1 MSKCKNCHAELYG
14 KFCSACG
21 QKVYTEKD
29 KSVKNL
35 LHEAFHF
42 ITHFEGKFFNTLK
55 TIFRYP
61 GKLSIDYSQGIRQRY
76 YKPISFYLL
85 IVVLY
90 LTFPLFSGL
99 NMEMKYYKKN
109 VLWGAYV
116 SRQIEDKL
124 TKEGITEAQLSDKFH
139 QKSKS
144 TSKVLLLLLIPLA
157 VPILYLLYFNNKRL
171 LFDNIILA
179 TELNTFYLL
188 VIYILSPIV
197 ILPVIEVFK
206 LTLTE
211 FKLSLLLL
219 VVFVTYATVL
229 IQRVFK
235 EKWWLSIIKGILL
248 AFLHTVMLMMVYK
261 GIVFEFTFAVI

>member
-1 MSKCKNCHAELYG
+1 MSKCKNCNAELFG

-35 LHEAFHF
+35 LYEAFHF

-55 TIFRYP
+55 TIFRRP

-90 LTFPLFSGL
+90 LIFPLFQGL

-109 VLWGAYV
+109 VLWGDYV
-116 SRQIEDKL
+116 SRQIEDHL
-124 TKEGITEAQLSDKFH
+124 TKEGITEAQLSEKFH
-139 QKSKS
+139 QKSKN
-144 TSKVLLLLLIPLA
+144 TSKVLLLLLIPLT
-157 VPILYLLYFNNKRL
+157 VPILYLLYFNKKRL

-179 TELNTFYLL
+179 TEVNIFYLL
-188 VIYILSPIV
+188 VIYILSPIL
-197 ILPVIEVFK
+197 ILPVMKVFK
-206 LTLTE
+206 FTLTE
-211 FKLSLLLL
+211 FTLALLLL
-219 VVFVTYATVL
+219 VVFITYASVL
-229 IQRVFK
+229 FQRVFK

-248 AFLHTVMLMMVYK
+248 AVLHTVMLTFVYK
-261 GIVFEFTFAVI
+261 VIVFEVTFAIM